1 VVGVCAPRP
10 MSPNLDVVAAR
21 WQRALDSAQRAAHLA
36 TAPPIRAHPA
46 HSDRSYAEE
55 RVEVAQALGRLSR
68 IESVRPSPWLLRVPV
83 TPRMLGLAPA
93 TRACLFDLD
102 GVLTDSAVVHALAWA
117 EVFDPLLLRLADET
131 GWPFIP
137 FDRQQDY
144 PTWLDGKPR
153 LEGIHAFLAGRGIRL
168 PEGRPEDPASAD
180 TAQGLAKRKGEVL
193 ERMMQR
199 RGISALSGARR
210 YLEAAAHAGLPR
222 AVVSASTTTLP
233 MLRLAGLSN
242 LIDVRVD
249 AEVVRT
255 QHLRSRPA
263 PDMLV
268 KACAELGVPPNA
280 TVTFTHMP
288 AGVAAGQ
295 AAGLAVI
302 GVAVQADSQALS
314 GFGAER
320 VVGGLDALLDP
331 RLRTANGARPTV

>member
-1 VVGVCAPRP
+1 
-10 MSPNLDVVAAR
+10 MSPNLDIVAAH
-21 WQRALDSAQRAAHLA
+21 WQLALDSAQRAAHLA

-46 HSDRSYAEE
+46 QSDRAYAEE
-55 RVEVAQALGRLSR
+55 RVEVADALSRLSR
-68 IESVRPSPWLLRVPV
+68 LESVSPSPWLLRVPV
-83 TPRMLGLAPA
+83 TTRMLGLAPA

-117 EVFDPLLLRLADET
+117 EVFDPLLLRLADKT

-137 FDRQQDY
+137 FDGRQDY
-144 PTWLDGKPR
+144 RTWLDGKPR

-210 YLEAAAHAGLPR
+210 YLEAAAHAGLPC

-233 MLRLAGLSN
+233 MLRLAGLAN

-255 QHLRSRPA
+255 QQLRSRPA

-268 KACAELGVPPNA
+268 KACAELGIPPDA
-280 TVTFTHMP
+280 AVTFTHTP

-295 AAGLAVI
+295 AAGLDVV
-302 GVAVQADSQALS
+302 GVAADEDARALS

-320 VVGGLDALLDP
+320 VVVGLDALLDS
-331 RLRTANGARPTV
+331 RVRTA